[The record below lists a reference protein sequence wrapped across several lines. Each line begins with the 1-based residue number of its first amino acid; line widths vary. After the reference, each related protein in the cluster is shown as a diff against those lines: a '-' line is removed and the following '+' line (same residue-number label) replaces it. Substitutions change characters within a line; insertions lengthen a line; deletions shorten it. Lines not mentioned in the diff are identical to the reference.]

1 MFRTS
6 VHCLIYFSTC
16 HGLKTWLEL
25 PRLKLCRDDPKENKN
40 YVESAGG
47 SSYRGFEQPRVKLQ
61 WKYESRNRE
70 EIDYGS
76 SLREVP
82 AS

>member
-25 PRLKLCRDDPKENKN
+25 SRVKLCRSDLKENKN
-40 YVESAGG
+40 YLELAGG
-47 SSYRGFEQPRVKLQ
+47 RAFIKFQ
-61 WKYESRNRE
+61 
-70 EIDYGS
+70 GS
-76 SLREVP
+76 KEGGGGVYSNNCNMVT
-82 AS
+82 

>member
-25 PRLKLCRDDPKENKN
+25 SRVKLCRSDLKENKN
-40 YVESAGG
+40 YLELTGG
-47 SSYRGFEQPRVKLQ
+47 RAFIRFQGSKEGGEAFK
-61 WKYESRNRE
+61 RE
-70 EIDYGS
+70 RR
-76 SLREVP
+76 LF
-82 AS
+82 